1 MCLAI
6 PGKVIKV
13 DGRQATIKYL
23 QQIRKALIGDVVP
36 KVSDYVLVQMGIVI
50 QIISKQDADISASS
64 WA

>member
-13 DGRQATIKYL
+13 DGRQATIKYP
-23 QQIRKALIGDVVP
+23 QEIRKAFVGDIVP
-36 KVSDYVLVQMGIVI
+36 KVGQYVMVQMGIVI
-50 QIISKQDADISASS
+50 QIISKADADLSLSS

>member
-13 DGRQATIKYL
+13 DGRQATVKYP
-23 QQIRKALIGDVVP
+23 QVIRTALIGDVVP
-36 KVSDYVLVQMGIVI
+36 KVGDFVLVQMGIII
-50 QIISKQDADISASS
+50 QKMSKKDADISLSS

>member
-13 DGRQATIKYL
+13 DGRQAMIKYP
-23 QQIRKALIGDVVP
+23 QEIRKALIGDVVP
-36 KVSDYVLVQMGIVI
+36 KVGDYVMVQMGIVI
-50 QIISKQDADISASS
+50 QIISKADADLSLSS

>member
-13 DGRQATIKYL
+13 DGRQATVKYP
-23 QQIRKALIGDVVP
+23 QQIRKAFIGDVVP
-36 KVSDYVLVQMGIVI
+36 EVGNYVMVQMGIVI
-50 QIISKQDADISASS
+50 QIISKQDADLSLSS